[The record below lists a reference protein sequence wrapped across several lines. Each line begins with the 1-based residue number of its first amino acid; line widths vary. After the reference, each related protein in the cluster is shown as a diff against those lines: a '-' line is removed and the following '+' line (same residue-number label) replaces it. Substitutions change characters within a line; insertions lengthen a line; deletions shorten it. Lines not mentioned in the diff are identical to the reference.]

1 MYLPLTI
8 FSHIK
13 SIFPKENL
21 ILSTH
26 TIPVRESISIDIAL
40 ASKLGPALSDITL
53 IKRRNAFGANEK
65 LHKHN
70 YNDKTQITIQSS

>member
-13 SIFPKENL
+13 SIFPKKNL

-53 IKRRNAFGANEK
+53 IQKKKSIWRKRKA
-65 LHKHN
+65 
-70 YNDKTQITIQSS
+70 TQTQLQ

>member
-53 IKRRNAFGANEK
+53 IKNKKCIWRKRKA
-65 LHKHN
+65 
-70 YNDKTQITIQSS
+70 TQTQLQ